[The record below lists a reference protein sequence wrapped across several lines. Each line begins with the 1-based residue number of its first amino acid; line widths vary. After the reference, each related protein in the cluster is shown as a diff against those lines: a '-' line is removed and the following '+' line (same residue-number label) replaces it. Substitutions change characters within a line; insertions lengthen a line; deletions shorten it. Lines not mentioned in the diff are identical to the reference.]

1 MTLVIPSVGCV
12 SAKSSDRA
20 PVCTGCSFSCKSVV
34 LPGPQLPGTH
44 RREPPWGSLFAPW
57 AADPIRVGVP
67 GASWAQI
74 PLCQCLIWCS
84 WPFRLASKA
93 HLGVK
98 FPLGSARS
106 GALGC
111 ADWLPRR
118 ILASNVPF
126 AVTLWR
132 RSVVA
137 CAIFGQHASKD
148 DSGIEQSAS
157 EQLSSARRLCEAP

>member
-20 PVCTGCSFSCKSVV
+20 PVCTGSSFSWKSVV
-34 LPGPQLPGTH
+34 LPSPQLMGAH
-44 RREPPWGSLFAPW
+44 RRGYLLGASFRALGRGSYSCLSSWRILGSNSPLS
-57 AADPIRVGVP
+57 VP
-67 GASWAQI
+67 DLVLLAVPTGFQGASWRQI
-74 PLCQCLIWCS
+74 
-84 WPFRLASKA
+84 
-93 HLGVK
+93 
-98 FPLGSARS
+98 PLGSARS

-118 ILASNVPF
+118 IFASNVPF